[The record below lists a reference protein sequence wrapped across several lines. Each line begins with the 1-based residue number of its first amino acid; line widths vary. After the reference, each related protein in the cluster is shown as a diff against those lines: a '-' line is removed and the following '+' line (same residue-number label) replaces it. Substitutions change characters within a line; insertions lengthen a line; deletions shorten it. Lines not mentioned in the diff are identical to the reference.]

1 MQFRDWGGMFMQH
14 CHNTVH
20 EDHAMLMRWD
30 IDTAGAP
37 FIRPLPTPI
46 PGHKADFRNPDETL
60 PNA

>member
-1 MQFRDWGGMFMQH
+1 MFMQH

-30 IDTAGAP
+30 IKESGAP
-37 FIRPLPTPI
+37 FLTPLPTPI
-46 PGHKADFRNPDETL
+46 PTPQGVRFQDPTVL